1 MYLDKIIQQRL
12 DEKLEA
18 LAELRPVQTSL
29 LKKLKHQIALEM
41 TYNSNAIEGNTLD
54 LKETFLVISEG
65 ITIKGKSMKEHLEA
79 KDHYEA
85 IEYLNELVSEE
96 TKNSFTEVTLRSLH
110 QLIMRETYSEEAGKY
125 RTGN

>member
-41 TYNSNAIEGNTLD
+41 TYNSNAIEG
-54 LKETFLVISEG
+54 KF
-65 ITIKGKSMKEHLEA
+65 
-79 KDHYEA
+79 
-85 IEYLNELVSEE
+85 
-96 TKNSFTEVTLRSLH
+96 
-110 QLIMRETYSEEAGKY
+110 
-125 RTGN
+125 